1 MGRFRRALHERYGD
15 PRDVLKIV
23 EVDDEYPAADEI
35 VIRMEAA
42 AMHIA
47 DLRTIEGAEMFRN
60 PLPRT
65 PGFEGVGRV
74 LRVGSAV
81 TTYSVGDRVFPALAS
96 GTFSEQVRCAAS
108 RCMPAPEGD
117 AVQLSLLTV
126 NGPTAAV
133 LLDDFV
139 KMNEGDWLIQNA
151 ANSNCGRFLLQ
162 LAHQRGIKTVNIVR
176 RAEMIDE
183 LVSLGAD
190 IVLLDGPDLAER
202 VSTATSGASIRLGI
216 DAVAGSATR
225 RIAECLATEAKLI
238 CYGAMSSQ
246 HCEID
251 FYRMFR
257 LGIEFHALSFVRQLS
272 KRNAQDVR
280 ALYADLAEKLAM
292 GALTA
297 RIAGRYRLEEIIAA
311 CDRAAM
317 TGSERDGKVVVVF

>member
-280 ALYADLAEKLAM
+280 ALYADLAEKLAT

-297 RIAGRYRLEEIIAA
+297 RIAGRYRLEEIVAA

>member
-1 MGRFRRALHERYGD
+1 MGRFRRALHERYGN
-15 PRDVLKIV
+15 PQDVLKIV
-23 EVDDEYPAADEI
+23 EVDEEDPTDDEI
-35 VIRMEAA
+35 VIQMEAA

-47 DLRTIEGAEMFRN
+47 DLRTIEGADMFRN

-74 LRVGSAV
+74 LRIGSAV
-81 TTYSVGDRVFPALAS
+81 TAYAVGDRVFPALAS

-117 AVQLSLLTV
+117 AAQLSLLTV
-126 NGPTAAV
+126 NGPTAVV

-139 KMNEGDWLIQNA
+139 KLNAGDWLIQNA

-162 LAHQRGIKTVNIVR
+162 LARQRGIKTINIVR
-176 RAEMIDE
+176 RPEMVEE

-190 IVLLDGPDLAER
+190 MVLLDGPDLAER
-202 VSTATSGASIRLGI
+202 VSAATSGASIRLGI
-216 DAVAGSATR
+216 DAVGGSATR
-225 RIAECLATEAKLI
+225 RIAECLSAEAQLV

-257 LGIEFHALSFVRQLS
+257 LGIEFRTLSFVRQLS
-272 KRNAQDVR
+272 KRSPQDVR
-280 ALYADLAEKLAM
+280 ALYADLATKVAS

-297 RIAGRYRLEEIIAA
+297 RIAGSYRLDQIIAA

-317 TGSERDGKVVVVF
+317 TGSDRDGKVVITF

>member
-1 MGRFRRALHERYGD
+1 M
-15 PRDVLKIV
+15 LKIV

-47 DLRTIEGAEMFRN
+47 DLRTIEGAVMFRN

-190 IVLLDGPDLAER
+190 IVLLDGPDLAKR
-202 VSTATSGASIRLGI
+202 VSIATSGASIRLGI

-297 RIAGRYRLEEIIAA
+297 RIAGRYRLEEIVTA